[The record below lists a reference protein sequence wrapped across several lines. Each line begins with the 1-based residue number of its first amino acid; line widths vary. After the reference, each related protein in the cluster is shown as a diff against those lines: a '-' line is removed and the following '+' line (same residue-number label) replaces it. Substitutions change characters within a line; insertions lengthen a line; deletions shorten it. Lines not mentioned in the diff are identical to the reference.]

1 MGPVL
6 SLILIGAC
14 IVITVGAVAVW
25 MAIKRPVQSRERRQR
40 DDALAAAERY
50 TPATRQPVYGA
61 PARPDPCAP
70 GLSDQERVAAMRAL
84 LHRGDAHAAG
94 AEAESVDGFA
104 ATRPS
109 LDDEVMTTSPMA
121 WRQTQPVNETVVG
134 AASATQPSRATE
146 RREDMVPLT

>member
-50 TPATRQPVYGA
+50 TPAARPPVYGA

-94 AEAESVDGFA
+94 AESVDGFA
-104 ATRPS
+104 ATQPS

-121 WRQTQPVNETVVG
+121 WRQTHPENETVVVSTS
-134 AASATQPSRATE
+134 AAQPSRAKE
-146 RREDMVPLT
+146 RRDDMVPLT